1 MAPFGIPSGIRRLR
15 FAFCAAFVL
24 CRSRFLVFG
33 GLRLRLTHAGIGAMS
48 REEEQRNHG
57 SAGDDPGDGVD
68 VHERGIVVHRREHPE
83 NERDAQQA

>member
-33 GLRLRLTHAGIGAMS
+33 GLRLRLANAGIGAMS

-57 SAGDDPGDGVD
+57 SAGDIQVMG
-68 VHERGIVVHRREHPE
+68 
-83 NERDAQQA
+83 